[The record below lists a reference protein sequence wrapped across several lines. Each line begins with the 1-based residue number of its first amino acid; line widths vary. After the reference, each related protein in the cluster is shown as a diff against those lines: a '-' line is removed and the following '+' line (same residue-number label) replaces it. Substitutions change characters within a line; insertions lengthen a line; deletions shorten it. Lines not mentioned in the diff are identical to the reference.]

1 MSTAH
6 PVADSG
12 DKLAGDPIDRTYL
25 ARFTMGN
32 SAVEHEVLHLFADQ
46 VPHYLQQLRDAAV
59 DKAWQQAAHTI
70 KGSASA
76 VGAWRLARFAEMAEQ
91 VDIESDAAL
100 SEGHRDDAV
109 AARGPRSIAYWIAC
123 CRRRECGSG
132 AARCGR
138 RVDGSRGQA
147 APRRAR

>member
-1 MSTAH
+1 MDWGEPRLTRKSALMSTAH

-46 VPHYLQQLRDAAV
+46 VPRYLEQLRDASV

-76 VGAWRLARFAEMAEQ
+76 IGAWRLARFAEMAEQ

-109 AARGPRSIAYWIAC
+109 AALATATDEVCRFIARLLAN
-123 CRRRECGSG
+123 
-132 AARCGR
+132 
-138 RVDGSRGQA
+138 
-147 APRRAR
+147 P

>member
-1 MSTAH
+1 MDWGEPRLANKSVLVSTAH

-12 DKLAGDPIDRTYL
+12 DKLAGDPIDRAYL

-109 AARGPRSIAYWIAC
+109 AALATATDEV
-123 CRRRECGSG
+123 CRFITRLL
-132 AARCGR
+132 AN
-138 RVDGSRGQA
+138 
-147 APRRAR
+147 P

>member
-1 MSTAH
+1 MARWINTRLCTRKHDQYCTAPVSTFRGLACRGQPANGLGRTRLARKSALMSTAH

-46 VPHYLQQLRDAAV
+46 VPRYLQQLRDASV

-76 VGAWRLARFAEMAEQ
+76 IGAWRL
-91 VDIESDAAL
+91 
-100 SEGHRDDAV
+100 
-109 AARGPRSIAYWIAC
+109 
-123 CRRRECGSG
+123 
-132 AARCGR
+132 
-138 RVDGSRGQA
+138 
-147 APRRAR
+147 